1 MKATRNSINLS
12 IIALMLL
19 GSLSVAFLNSCGSKS
34 EGESASE
41 EITEPIDASEEIGTL
56 LNNKNYTKS
65 TFSQLIE
72 QDGIHENY
80 DSKWK
85 PDNSNI
91 DEELYDALANEKE
104 VVFTGNWG
112 DISSSFY
119 PNGFDGFVWEY
130 KYFNQNCW
138 SDNNVPHFIEVDLST
153 PDKYLLKTEEWYNKV
168 SKFSK
173 SIANK
178 KTAIVGKI
186 VEISVAGA
194 ESACKNGW
202 LRVHI
207 DGKTA
212 KVYNLETKQRVY

>member
-1 MKATRNSINLS
+1 MKELKNTINLS

-19 GSLSVAFLNSCGSKS
+19 GSFSVTFLNSCGSKS
-34 EGESASE
+34 DGESGSE
-41 EITEPIDASEEIGTL
+41 EITEPIDAADEIE
-56 LNNKNYTKS
+56 NFMKNKNYSKA
-65 TFSQLIE
+65 TFSQIIE

-80 DSKWK
+80 DKKWK
-85 PDNSNI
+85 PENSNL
-91 DEELYDALANEKE
+91 DEELYGALTNEKE
-104 VVFTGNWG
+104 VVFIGNWG
-112 DISSSFY
+112 EISSSFY
-119 PNGFDGFVWEY
+119 PNGFDGFAWEY
-130 KYFNQNCW
+130 KFFNPNCW

-153 PDKYLLKTEEWYNKV
+153 PDKYLLKTEEWYDKV

-178 KTAIVGKI
+178 KTAVVGKI

>member
-1 MKATRNSINLS
+1 MKTLKNSINL
-12 IIALMLL
+12 LMIVFIFL
-19 GSLSVAFLNSCGSKS
+19 GFVSVTLLNSCGSKS
-34 EGESASE
+34 DGESGSE
-41 EITEPIDASEEIGTL
+41 EITEPIDATEEIGTII
-56 LNNKNYTKS
+56 NDKNYSKS
-65 TFSQLIE
+65 TFSQIIE

-85 PDNSNI
+85 PDNSKL
-91 DEELYDALANEKE
+91 DDELYDALASEKE

-119 PNGFDGFVWEY
+119 PNGYDGFVWEY
-130 KYFNQNCW
+130 KYFNPNCW
-138 SDNNVPHFIEVDLST
+138 SDNNVPHFIEVSLSK
-153 PDKYLLKTEEWYNKV
+153 PDKYLLKSDEWYAKV
-168 SKFSK
+168 DKFAK
-173 SIANK
+173 AIANK

-186 VEISVAGA
+186 SELSVSGA

-202 LRVHI
+202 LRVSI